1 MELQWLEL
9 TAWSRLED
17 TWCRLARLLLTV
29 SMPAVRLRLEQ
40 EARKLLSVVEALED
54 EADGESGDE
63 ESQSCEE
70 EEKEEEA
77 DGGGDDEKGASCE
90 EQEEEEADGEGDD
103 DTGPPCEDQEEEEAD
118 RDGADDT
125 GPSCEEQ
132 EEEADRGGGQRTV
145 RFRANTWA
153 WSLSRGRWEVMED
166 A

>member
-29 SMPAVRLRLEQ
+29 SMPAVRLRLEP

-70 EEKEEEA
+70 EEKEEEEEA
-77 DGGGDDEKGASCE
+77 DGGGDDEKGA
-90 EQEEEEADGEGDD
+90 
-103 DTGPPCEDQEEEEAD
+103 
-118 RDGADDT
+118 
-125 GPSCEEQ
+125 
-132 EEEADRGGGQRTV
+132 
-145 RFRANTWA
+145 
-153 WSLSRGRWEVMED
+153 
-166 A
+166 